1 MTRLFRV
8 NEDGS
13 YDEVDTTDRLSG
25 IGDALAIA
33 SQAGDG
39 RYWFDYQNGQ
49 YHELHVQNGQV
60 TSTLDGDSL
69 KAGNPAADHDRRD
82 LAATVAG
89 EISRFG
95 GAFPAD
101 GVVGDPHDGRPAV
114 EEF

>member
-8 NEDGS
+8 EADGT
-13 YDEVDTTDRLSG
+13 YQEVDTTDRLSG

-33 SQAGDG
+33 THTGDG
-39 RYWFDYQNGQ
+39 VYWFDYQNGQ

-60 TSTLDGDSL
+60 INTLDGEAL
-69 KAGNPAADHDRRD
+69 KAGNPAEAYDKKDM
-82 LAATVAG
+82 AATVAG

-95 GAFPAD
+95 ATFPAD
-101 GVVGDPHDGRPAV
+101 GVVGEPYDGRPAV